1 MVKAGTKQVIRA
13 EKWVAEYRRWVGSGL
28 TQRSYCGQVGLF
40 FTQFKSGVEFARQQG
55 MLAFDPNDQLIG
67 LCFSLSRL

>member
-28 TQRSYCGQVGLF
+28 TQRSCCGQVGLILCHRKEEFLVCVHPAKCGFIGGSF
-40 FTQFKSGVEFARQQG
+40 FAC
-55 MLAFDPNDQLIG
+55 FD
-67 LCFSLSRL
+67 R